1 MFAPNDF
8 PTHISDRLF
17 AAASALVLTGVL
29 MATAILPA
37 STGSASSILA
47 IGVLA

>member
-8 PTHISDRLF
+8 PTHVSDRLL

-29 MATAILPA
+29 LATAILPA
-37 STGSASSILA
+37 THASASSVFA
-47 IGVLA
+47 IGALA